1 MRLDLRD
8 IIHIPGSAK
17 DFSGELDLSMV
28 ELFGEKPF
36 DRPIAISGTV
46 RNMAGAL
53 ELTGMARS
61 VLDTRCDRCLRDI
74 AVELSVP
81 VKTLLAEELS
91 NADDPEGD
99 DIVLLDNGQ
108 VDLDEIFTTACILSL
123 DSTHLCM
130 EECKGLCPTCGK
142 DLNEGP
148 CSCGK
153 ELDPRLAV
161 LAKLLDNKEGSQDKD
176 EEA

>member
-8 IIHIPGSAK
+8 IIHIPGAK
-17 DFSGELDLSMV
+17 KEFSYELDLSGYQ
-28 ELFGEKPF
+28 FYGEHPF
-36 DRPIAISGTV
+36 DRKVQIAGQV

-53 ELTGMARS
+53 QLTGEVVT
-61 VLDTRCDRCLRDI
+61 VLDTRCDRCLKPITVDLR
-74 AVELSVP
+74 VP
-81 VKTLLAEELS
+81 VETLLAEELANGEDS
-91 NADDPEGD
+91 DE
-99 DIVLLDNGQ
+99 IVLLDKGQ
-108 VDLDEIFTTACILSL
+108 VDLDEIFTTACVLSL
-123 DSTHLCM
+123 EGKHLCS

-148 CSCGK
+148 CDCGK

-161 LAKLLDNKEGSQDKD
+161 LAKLLDKDSQDKD